1 MSESPSRP
9 PSTPKRS
16 LLSLLAELPM
26 LFGNLIREEIAQL
39 KAEVVG
45 KIKHAGIGIGLLV
58 GAAVFAFFAL
68 GVLVAAAVLGI
79 AVALPG
85 WLAALIVAVALL
97 IVTGIL
103 VGIGVAQLKRGVPPT
118 PTRTIRSVK
127 RDVDAVRGIRK
138 RDKP

>member
-16 LLSLLAELPM
+16 LLSLLADVPM

-45 KIKHAGIGIGLLV
+45 KIKHAGIGIGLLA
-58 GAAVFAFFAL
+58 GAAVFALFAL

-79 AVALPG
+79 AEALPG
-85 WLAALIVAVALL
+85 WLAALIVAAALL
-97 IVTGIL
+97 VITGIR

>member
-16 LLSLLAELPM
+16 LLSLLADVPM

-45 KIKHAGIGIGLLV
+45 KIKHAGIGIGLLA
-58 GAAVFAFFAL
+58 GAAVFALFAL

-79 AVALPG
+79 AEALPG
-85 WLAALIVAVALL
+85 WLAALIVAAFLL
-97 IVTGIL
+97 IVAVV
-103 VGIGVAQLKRGVPPT
+103 VGLIGWRVLKKGLPPVPQESLRSLRSDLRTVRGLGKRG
-118 PTRTIRSVK
+118 
-127 RDVDAVRGIRK
+127 AA
-138 RDKP
+138 

>member
-45 KIKHAGIGIGLLV
+45 KIKHAGIGIGVLV

-85 WLAALIVAVALL
+85 WLAALIVAAALL

-103 VGIGVAQLKRGVPPT
+103 AGIGVAQLKRGVPPT